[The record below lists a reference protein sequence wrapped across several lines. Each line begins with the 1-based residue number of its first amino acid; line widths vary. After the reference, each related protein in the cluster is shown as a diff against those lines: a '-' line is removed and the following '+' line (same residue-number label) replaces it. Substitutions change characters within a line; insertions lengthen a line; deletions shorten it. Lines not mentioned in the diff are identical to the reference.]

1 MGEIIKETTQ
11 NTERVIEILRET
23 GALLEG
29 HFILS
34 SGLHSTNYVQCA
46 KVFEYPK
53 YGEEIAKLLAQ
64 KIKEELNMYK
74 RNFNNTNESI
84 TNIFGNFDCTVVIG
98 PALGG
103 VILAYEV
110 GKFLNTKSMFTERE
124 ENVMKLRR
132 GFELNEMDK
141 VIIVED
147 VVTTGKSTME
157 VVEVVKSYN
166 ATIIGFASI
175 INRSGKDNPFEHL
188 GLPYSWLVKFDFP
201 TYSPAECDM
210 CKKGIPTTKPGSRK
224 IKE

>member
-1 MGEIIKETTQ
+1 M
-11 NTERVIEILRET
+11 EILRKT

-74 RNFNNTNESI
+74 KNFNNTYESF
-84 TNIFGNFDCTVVIG
+84 TNTSGKLDCTVVLG

-110 GKFLNTKSMFTERE
+110 GKFLNVKSMFTERE
-124 ENVMKLRR
+124 ENLMKLRR
-132 GFELNEMDK
+132 GFELTEYDK

-147 VVTTGKSTME
+147 VVTTGKSSME

-166 ATIIGFASI
+166 AEIIGFASI
-175 INRSGKDNPFEHL
+175 INRSGKDKPFEHL
-188 GLPYSWLVKFDFP
+188 GLPYTWLVKFDFP
-201 TYSPAECDM
+201 IFTPDECDM
-210 CKKGIPTTKPGSRK
+210 CKKGIPATKPGSRK
-224 IKE
+224 ITK